1 MISPFEKLEA
11 LAQGFKLH
19 ELIRYNHLRGIAL
32 VKDLRTGVEK
42 VYSYSYA
49 KFLEDRGLAE
59 VLSVGLTIE
68 EVTKGRGRKFE
79 SVSESKRHPKV
90 IKAIER
96 AESLLK
102 ILKSS
107 SSTQVIKRSSNLDF
121 VKIKNTQEEKPF
133 TNL

>member
-1 MISPFEKLEA
+1 LISPFEKLEA

-32 VKDLRTGVEK
+32 VKDLRTGMEK

-49 KFLEDRGLAE
+49 KFLEDKGLAK

-68 EVTKGRGRKFE
+68 EVTRDRDRKFE
-79 SVSESKRHPKV
+79 SVSKSKKHPKA

-107 SSTQVIKRSSNLDF
+107 DSTQSIKRSSNLDF
-121 VKIKNTQEEKPF
+121 MKIKNSQGEKPF
-133 TNL
+133 TDL